1 MFCCIKGTKKDHA
14 NNEGMLYK
22 LFKYLYA
29 PFLMKKW
36 IRASVVII
44 FFGWLCSSL
53 AVIPK
58 IEIGLD
64 QEVSMPED
72 SFVLKY
78 FKVSQWS
85 QLIESLARGFK
96 LDMLGKITLSEKK
109 AIIKSN
115 EIFCTPIWQQQN
127 DFCLQESSKCSV
139 YEKTKKNLQ
148 TTLKWPLIVFIDFLT
163 PKIKKTT

>member
-1 MFCCIKGTKKDHA
+1 MYRFSLKNVIICFQQITCFVSLIALDMARQENNRWDMFCCIKGTKKDHA

-78 FKVSQWS
+78 FKVSQ
-85 QLIESLARGFK
+85 
-96 LDMLGKITLSEKK
+96 
-109 AIIKSN
+109 
-115 EIFCTPIWQQQN
+115 
-127 DFCLQESSKCSV
+127 
-139 YEKTKKNLQ
+139 
-148 TTLKWPLIVFIDFLT
+148 
-163 PKIKKTT
+163 

>member
-1 MFCCIKGTKKDHA
+1 MARQENNRWDMFCCIKGTKKDHG

-78 FKVSQWS
+78 FKVSQS
-85 QLIESLARGFK
+85 ISYGVLGRGFE
-96 LDMLGKITLSEKK
+96 LDWQANTLLNKITLSEKK
-109 AIIKSN
+109 SVIKSN
-115 EIFCTPIWQQQN
+115 EIFLYPNMTTAKRFLLTGRFEM
-127 DFCLQESSKCSV
+127 FCC
-139 YEKTKKNLQ
+139 
-148 TTLKWPLIVFIDFLT
+148 
-163 PKIKKTT
+163 

>member
-1 MFCCIKGTKKDHA
+1 MARQENNRWDMFCCIKGTKKDHA

-78 FKVSQWS
+78 FKVSQS
-85 QLIESLARGFK
+85 ISYGVLGRGFK
-96 LDMLGKITLSEKK
+96 LD
-109 AIIKSN
+109 
-115 EIFCTPIWQQQN
+115 WQAYKN
-127 DFCLQESSKCSV
+127 WV
-139 YEKTKKNLQ
+139 YL
-148 TTLKWPLIVFIDFLT
+148 
-163 PKIKKTT
+163 

>member
-1 MFCCIKGTKKDHA
+1 MARQENNRWDMFCCIKGTKKDHA

-78 FKVSQWS
+78 FKVSQS
-85 QLIESLARGFK
+85 ISYGVLGRGFK
-96 LDMLGKITLSEKK
+96 LDWQAYKNWVYLKVIN
-109 AIIKSN
+109 AKSL
-115 EIFCTPIWQQQN
+115 P
-127 DFCLQESSKCSV
+127 
-139 YEKTKKNLQ
+139 KTKA
-148 TTLKWPLIVFIDFLT
+148 VFFRYMTSAKRSTQGKL
-163 PKIKKTT
+163 